1 MTAHLPANRV
11 ACSLLIAALLLLLVA
26 SGAIAALGIV
36 WGPVL
41 GDLTSTSA
49 QLAWYTNLPSHGWVE
64 LNGQEVARGGPM
76 RAHRV
81 RLRGLEP
88 GATYYY
94 RLVAEADGQRA
105 TSRRFHFTTPPTDL
119 GTFTFCAY
127 GDTRSDPE
135 AHRRVVRAMA
145 PLRPAFI
152 LHTGDLVADGNNL
165 ADWHQFFP
173 VIARFSPTVPLYPVL
188 GNHEGNAAYYYDLL
202 PIPRGG
208 GDRGNE
214 WYTAVFGSVQI
225 IALDSCRRLEEQGRW
240 LHDVLRRPKPAGV
253 HWRVAVFHH
262 PPYTSGPHEPSQG
275 VRQHFCPHLEN
286 QGVDLVFLGHN
297 HLYERS
303 RKGRL
308 NYVIVGGGGAPLY
321 SNPRLPNPYRVVVRS
336 VYNFARVDVSP
347 EALHVTAYDPDLAV
361 IDQFTV
367 AR

>member
-1 MTAHLPANRV
+1 M
-11 ACSLLIAALLLLLVA
+11 IADRLARGLFIGVLLLLVA
-26 SGAIAALGIV
+26 VTGAAAALQIV

-49 QLAWYTNLPSHGWVE
+49 QLAWYTNLPSYGWVE
-64 LNGQEVARGGPM
+64 VNGQPVARGGPI

-81 RLRGLEP
+81 KLQGLQP
-88 GATYYY
+88 GSNYYY

-105 TSRRFHFTTPPTDL
+105 VSRRFRFATPPADL
-119 GTFTFCAY
+119 DTFTFCAY

-145 PLRPAFI
+145 SLRPAFI
-152 LHTGDLVADGNNL
+152 LHSGDLVADGNSL

-202 PIPRGG
+202 PLPTGG

-214 WYTAVFGSVQI
+214 WYATVFGSVQI
-225 IALDSCRRLEEQGRW
+225 IGLDSCRRLEEQGRW
-240 LHDVLRRPKPAGV
+240 LRDLLRRPAPSGV
-253 HWRVAVFHH
+253 RWRVVLFHH
-262 PPYTSGPHEPSQG
+262 PPYTSGPHEPSRE
-275 VRQHFCPHLEN
+275 VLQHFCPALE
-286 QGVDLVFLGHN
+286 GGKVHLVFLGHN

-321 SNPRLPNPYRVVVRS
+321 RNPSLPNPYKVVLRS

-347 EALHVTAYDPDLAV
+347 EALSVTAYDPDLAV
-361 IDQFTV
+361 LDRFTV
-367 AR
+367 TP